1 MRQRLQQWMVIGG
14 VLAATG
20 FPAMAAMPW
29 WQPETAHLFHRVDLN
44 HDGYIT
50 KRELHAFDRA
60 LAARF
65 HKADANHD
73 GRLGVQEFSLLEL

>member
-1 MRQRLQQWMVIGG
+1 MRQRLRTWMVIGG
-14 VLAATG
+14 VLAASSG
-20 FPAMAAMPW
+20 PATAAMPW

-50 KRELHAFDRA
+50 KRELLAYDRA

-65 HKADANHD
+65 RQADANRD
-73 GRLGVQEFSLLEL
+73 GRLAVQEFSLLEL